1 MRKLGVDFESL
12 MSGAADLREH
22 RAKLENERGRIAD
35 QVRAI
40 QSLPPD
46 KAELKAIMR
55 RVIAG
60 YQAVWNGPLI
70 QRIEHL
76 KNGFPVDEFVSRHIG
91 LAGCDDFISDN
102 GWTALLGYAM
112 TQYVDAFVDTL
123 DWPDGIAAVDR
134 EARLGKLQIEIE
146 AVSAQIAG
154 IDAQFEAIGLSP
166 YVHQVPA

>member
-1 MRKLGVDFESL
+1 MSKLKVDFESL

-22 RAKLENERGRIAD
+22 RAKLENERCRIVD

-46 KAELKAIMR
+46 KAELKAIMQ

-60 YQAVWNGPLI
+60 FQEVWNRPLI

-76 KNGFPVDEFVSRHIG
+76 KNGFPVDEFVSRHIA

-102 GWTALLGYAM
+102 GWTALLGYSMARH
-112 TQYVDAFVDTL
+112 VDTFVDSL
-123 DWPDGIAAVDR
+123 DWPEGIAAVDR
-134 EARLGKLQIEIE
+134 EAKLAKLQTEIE

-166 YVHQVPA
+166 YVHQVAA

>member
-1 MRKLGVDFESL
+1 MKLTVDFEAL
-12 MSGAADLREH
+12 KSGAADLRER
-22 RAKLENERGRIAD
+22 RAKLQDERSKIGD
-35 QVRAI
+35 QVRSI
-40 QSLPPD
+40 QALPPD
-46 KAELKAIMR
+46 KAELKAIMQ

-60 YQAVWNGPLI
+60 YQEVWNKPLI

-112 TQYVDAFVDTL
+112 TQYVATFVDSL
-123 DWPDGIAAVDR
+123 DWPEGIAAIDR
-134 EARLGKLQIEIE
+134 EAKLAKLQTEIE
-146 AVSAQIAG
+146 AVSAKIAG

-166 YVHQVPA
+166 YVHQVAA